1 MKKYIYNTITAIFII
16 FTAVS
21 FNACDEFNTFP
32 INIPISFEFTAT
44 GSNSVFNS
52 GQYCLEQ
59 SDVYQDYQDK
69 VQSISYVEAAY
80 RTISI
85 SDATVQGTINV
96 QVFNTVTNTIIIN
109 FTLSNFRP
117 ADYISTPLIL
127 NIDQSQINVFNTYL
141 NNLPQ
146 NAKCFRVI
154 VTITGISGTQS
165 LNGAVDVVFEAETEF

>member
-44 GSNSVFNS
+44 GSDSQFDS

-59 SDVYQDYQDK
+59 SDVYQDYQENVK
-69 VQSISYVEAAY
+69 SLSYIEAAY

-85 SDATVQGTINV
+85 SDPSVQGTINV
-96 QVFNTVTNTIIIN
+96 QVLNTVTNTVIIN
-109 FTLSNFRP
+109 FTLSSFRP

-127 NIDQSQINVFNTYL
+127 NVDQSQIDVFNTYL
-141 NNLPQ
+141 NSLPL

-154 VTITGISGTQS
+154 VTITGVSGTQT
-165 LNGAVDVVFEAETEF
+165 LNGAVDAVFEAETEF